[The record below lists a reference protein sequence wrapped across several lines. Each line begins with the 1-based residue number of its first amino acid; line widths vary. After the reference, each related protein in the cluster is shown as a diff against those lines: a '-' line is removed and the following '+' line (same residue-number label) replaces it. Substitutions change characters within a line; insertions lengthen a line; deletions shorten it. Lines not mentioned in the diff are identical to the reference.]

1 MFSFLWLLL
10 QSLAFI
16 GAIGTNGSFPQPL
29 SPEEEQKWVKK
40 LIEGDEEAREKL
52 IVHNLRL
59 CAHIA
64 KKYQKAERDRE
75 DLISI
80 GTIGLIKAVSTF
92 SESKGTLSAYAA
104 RCIENEILMS
114 LRRERKLVETVSI
127 EEPVGAD
134 KEGNEL
140 RLADLV
146 CTEAD
151 TIFEQVQGRLD
162 AAIITDTMQKTLT
175 KRERIVLTL
184 RFGLNGEPPMPQR
197 EVANVLDISRSY
209 VSRIEKR
216 AVEKMRKAL
225 GETGMAR

>member
-1 MFSFLWLLL
+1 MFSFLWLLF
-10 QSLAFI
+10 QSIALI
-16 GAIGTNGSFPQPL
+16 GAIGTNGSFPKPL
-29 SPEEEQKWVKK
+29 SAEEEKEWVRR
-40 LIEGDEEAREKL
+40 LIAGDEEARETL

-114 LRRERKLVETVSI
+114 LRRDRKLVETVSI

-151 TIFEQVQGRLD
+151 TIFEQVQSRLD
-162 AAIITDTMQKTLT
+162 AAILTETMRKVLT
-175 KRERIVLTL
+175 KRERVVLTL
-184 RFGLNGEPPMPQR
+184 RFGLSGDAPMAQR
-197 EVANVLDISRSY
+197 EVANLLDISRSY

-216 AVEKMRKAL
+216 AVEKMREAL
-225 GETGMAR
+225 TGAKE